1 MGSWVIRDNPCGPQK
16 RRDLCTRIHSH
27 DMQPRKIP
35 GWDICWMFHECHV
48 SRSHVRRIYV
58 GLSGIS
64 GPSLLRSDGDTAT
77 VLHCQIKTAQHVFSV
92 NPSAQYGV
100 ICSPNN
106 YLNSRRAK
114 ILEKTAEFLVPGNY
128 NPAVWAIFLQRGWQH
143 FFISRVI
150 FHSDWPPSVPQV
162 RKYVYHDADNLDTAF
177 DAGGKVSIGLT
188 ATTIVSQW
196 TWSATLLQSSTVASK
211 VICQW

>member
-1 MGSWVIRDNPCGPQK
+1 MGSWVIRDNPCGPRK

-35 GWDICWMFHECHV
+35 RWDICWMFHECHV

-64 GPSLLRSDGDTAT
+64 GPSLLRSDSDTAT

-114 ILEKTAEFLVPGNY
+114 ILEQK
-128 NPAVWAIFLQRGWQH
+128 LQNFWCLETIILLSEQYFCSAA

-211 VICQW
+211 VICHQ